1 MFSCLGD
8 ALLNFNLFP
17 HGMAAF
23 TIAQIFYIN
32 AFGFK
37 PLKLWIAVLLFI
49 PGLLSNKISFFLF
62 PQLNFG
68 FISCLDI
75 KLKYK

>member
-49 PGLLSNKISFFLF
+49 PGLLSNKISFFF
-62 PQLNFG
+62 VSP
-68 FISCLDI
+68 I
-75 KLKYK
+75 KFWFY